1 MRFRRQVR
9 WLESLIEIKLLNRRT
24 ELHRKWKNINSVD
37 VMNLMKSETINV
49 LSFDCDNF
57 QHCSGAPKLG
67 NQLKWKVA

>member
-1 MRFRRQVR
+1 M
-9 WLESLIEIKLLNRRT
+9 
-24 ELHRKWKNINSVD
+24 HRKWKNINSVD